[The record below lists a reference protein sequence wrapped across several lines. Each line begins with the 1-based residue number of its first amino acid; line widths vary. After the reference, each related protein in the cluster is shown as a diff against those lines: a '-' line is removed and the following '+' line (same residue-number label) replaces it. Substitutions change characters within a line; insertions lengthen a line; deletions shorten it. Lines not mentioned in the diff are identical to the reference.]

1 MATLNARFT
10 VYTGLASQWTF
21 SNLVLLKGEIG
32 LETDTG
38 LFKFGDG
45 VNLYSALNYANNIE
59 GEFGDMIANYYNK
72 AEIDSKV
79 DDLQGQINIIPRF
92 KITVVEALPQT
103 GDSAT
108 LYLLKN
114 GSLDK
119 QSYAEYIYV
128 DGVWEKLGDHNLDLS
143 NYYTKQEV
151 NDLIAEATTDIPA
164 TEIVQDATHRF
175 VSDTEKNT
183 WNAKQDAL
191 TFDSTPTASSSN
203 PVTSGGV
210 KTALDSL
217 KTSLESQINTKTANV
232 VKYTDSE
239 VIINGGELN

>member
-10 VYTGLASQWTF
+10 VYTGLASQWTS

-45 VNLYSALNYANNIE
+45 VNLYSALNYANDIE

-79 DDLQGQINIIPRF
+79 DELQGQINIIPRF
-92 KITVVEALPQT
+92 KIIVVEALPQT

-164 TEIVQDATHRF
+164 TEIVQDTTHRF

-232 VKYTDSE
+232 VKYTDSD